1 MRHGPIAAL
10 VAATFASRRPHGVC
24 RAWQIKSAAVLLI
37 LSATLLSSTQRSA
50 AREFDQVIVF
60 GDSNVDS
67 GYYKLLNNPGGG
79 TTYNSLW
86 ASAVAAGAGA
96 PTTNPGPV
104 NSQILA
110 GFFGLSANPANTHG
124 GTNYATSGAKNVSA
138 NNSQTGGFTAAIP
151 TVMQIANYLTANN
164 GKANPRAL
172 YFVHSGDN
180 DVKYA
185 AGETGKGPFP
195 PNPDSY
201 TTQAA
206 DELASAVQTL
216 YKTGAQHIMVS
227 GLEYDFPENDATLK
241 ALKLLYTHTL
251 WNQLTS
257 LGVPFIQ
264 ADVNSV
270 RVAIAAN
277 PSLYGFTTISDTG
290 TGPSCTQPSGVTT
303 AWALLCSSNTSA
315 PSTWAAPA
323 ESTHLFADDQ
333 HLGTAGQRLMAEYL
347 YRLVASLRADPT
359 SGAAPLAVIFRATDL
374 SPPLT
379 YTINFGDGTAGALRL
394 TSDNCF
400 GRPPVDRRGYQRCSG
415 FASHTY
421 ASNGSYTATLLNAA
435 NSTVGIAQITV
446 RGGWELSRDST
457 HE

>member
-1 MRHGPIAAL
+1 MRHGSIAAL
-10 VAATFASRRPHGVC
+10 VAATLVSRRPHGVC
-24 RAWQIKSAAVLLI
+24 RAWQIKGAAVLLI
-37 LSATLLSSTQRSA
+37 LGAALLSSTQRSA

-67 GYYKLLNNPGGG
+67 GYYRLLNNPGGG
-79 TTYNSLW
+79 ATYNSLW

-110 GFFGLSANPANTHG
+110 WFFGLSANPANTHG
-124 GTNYATSGAKNVSA
+124 GTNYATSGAKNVTA

-151 TVMQIANYLTANN
+151 TVMQIANYLTANS

-172 YFVHSGDN
+172 YFIHSGDN
-180 DVKYA
+180 DAKYA
-185 AGETGKGPFP
+185 AGETGKGPYP
-195 PNPDSY
+195 PDPNSY

-206 DELASAVQTL
+206 DELASAIQTL
-216 YKTGAQHIMVS
+216 YNAGAQHIMVS
-227 GLEYDFPENDATLK
+227 GLEYDFPGNDATLR
-241 ALKLLYTHTL
+241 ALKLLYTRTL
-251 WNQLTS
+251 WSQLTA
-257 LGVPFIQ
+257 LGVPFIA

-277 PSLYGFTTISDTG
+277 PALYGFTIISNTG
-290 TGPSCTQPSGVTT
+290 SGPSCTQPSGVTT

-315 PSTWAAPA
+315 PSIWAAPA

-347 YRLVASLRADPT
+347 YRLIASLRAAPT
-359 SGAAPLAVIFRATDL
+359 SGAAPLAVAFRASDL

-379 YTINFGDGTAGALRL
+379 YTIDFGDGTAGALRL
-394 TSDNCF
+394 TADNCF
-400 GRPPVDRRGYQRCSG
+400 GTPPADRRGYQRCSG

-435 NSTVGIAQITV
+435 KSTVGIVRITV
-446 RGGWELSRDST
+446 GGRREFSRAAT